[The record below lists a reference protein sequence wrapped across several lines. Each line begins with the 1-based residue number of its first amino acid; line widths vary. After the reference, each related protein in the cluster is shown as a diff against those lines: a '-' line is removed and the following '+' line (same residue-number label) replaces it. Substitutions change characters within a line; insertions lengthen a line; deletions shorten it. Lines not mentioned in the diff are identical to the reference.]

1 MEDRIFRKIPTIGII
16 QFGSICAIYTFL
28 LFPKSTRS
36 VSLGKRGQCTIEK
49 RGQCTIGKRGQC
61 TIEKRGQCPLRMT
74 NKIRE
79 N

>member
-36 VSLGKRGQCTIEK
+36 VSLGKCGKCA
-49 RGQCTIGKRGQC
+49 IGKCGKC
-61 TIEKRGQCPLRMT
+61 AIGKCGKCAIG
-74 NKIRE
+74 KCGKCAIGK
-79 N
+79 